1 LQGGIRTLPCGVKW
15 LCTIFLFTGL
25 AMAGTAHRFDPAF
38 ILGARETNSTKKE
51 PASLPVLLGFSP
63 DGNSV
68 VVVRKDHRVI
78 EHDLTDRK
86 QTVLTHSRP
95 VLARSP
101 NGKLALALA
110 PGGIG
115 ILDPYA
121 RTEIAITVGGY
132 EHASFSANNRLAV
145 ASEREVQVWDLDS
158 RLLLTTLQTRLPVRN
173 GLALA
178 PNGESLVIAE
188 GNYRVGMGHTTLLEV
203 WAGQIRLSAL
213 REDAINMGVWG
224 VTFSGDSRVYGTTT
238 QEYTRSG
245 VRIWRSKGNF
255 LVFEKKGFEAFWT
268 RGLALSHDGAYA
280 ATGDEAGNLVLWDV
294 GSGLAVH
301 RSNLGQ
307 VIQTVAL
314 SRDGRFLLAGL
325 WDSTVRGF
333 EVQYRE

>member
-1 LQGGIRTLPCGVKW
+1 MAL
-15 LCTIFLFTGL
+15 
-25 AMAGTAHRFDPAF
+25 AGTAHRFDPAF
-38 ILGARETNSTKKE
+38 ILGTRETNLSKE
-51 PASLPVLLGFSP
+51 DPDSLPVTLGFSP
-63 DGNSV
+63 DGTGV
-68 VVVRKDHRVI
+68 TVIRKDHRVI
-78 EHDLTDRK
+78 EHNLTTREK
-86 QTVLTHSRP
+86 TVLTHSRP

-101 NGKLALALA
+101 DGKLAVALA

-121 RTEIAITVGGY
+121 RTESVLTVGGY

-145 ASEREVQVWDLDS
+145 ASDREVQIWDLEN
-158 RLLLTTLQTRLPVRN
+158 RLLLATLQTRLPVRN
-173 GLALA
+173 GLVLA

-213 REDAINMGVWG
+213 REDAIHIGVWG
-224 VTFSGDSRVYGTTT
+224 VIFSGNSEVYGTTT
-238 QEYTRSG
+238 QEYTGSG

-255 LVFEKKGFEAFWT
+255 LIFEKKGFDAYWT
-268 RGLALSHDGAYA
+268 RALAISHDANYA
-280 ATGDEAGNLVLWDV
+280 ATGDESGKLVLWDI

-307 VIQTVAL
+307 VVQCVAF
-314 SRDGRFLLAGL
+314 SGDGRFLLAGL

-333 EVQYRE
+333 EIQYRE